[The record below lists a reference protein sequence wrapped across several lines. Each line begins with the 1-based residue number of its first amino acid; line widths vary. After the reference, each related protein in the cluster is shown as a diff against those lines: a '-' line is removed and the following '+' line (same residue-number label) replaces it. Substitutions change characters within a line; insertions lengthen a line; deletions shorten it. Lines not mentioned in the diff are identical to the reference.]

1 MIKNQTYKILARL
14 GLFFFLGFSSSVLPN
29 ALTEAIKAA
38 NLDQV
43 QQLVGKDNSLVN
55 LRDETGTPPL
65 LYAYGPDKTA
75 IAKLLIFYGAD
86 GHIDSNSILTKAA
99 GAGNQELVEWL
110 LTQGIQLQPDGNAYR
125 AALDGGFQKIADL
138 LKNPNPKN
146 HGILQVETENALKK
160 DDWKSIRKNIELGLP
175 IDRRFFDGNT
185 LLFYALKAAK
195 IDEVTYL
202 LKKGASTA
210 IVNNAG
216 ETPLILT
223 ANNFDLFMLIAKA
236 GADLNADNGKF
247 LTLAAHNG
255 SLAIVKELIRRGIKM
270 DTEGSAFKEALKY
283 NHLDVADELLASD
296 KHNKAFLEL
305 RLPSAR
311 AAKDWKTIKKLVE
324 NGLNASSK
332 DDQGNSLLHDAVKQ
346 KKLDI
351 ASFLLK
357 NGAEPNTPNK
367 AGLTPLLLARS
378 IALIQLFERAK
389 VDIHSNNDALLV
401 ATAREGLL
409 DVVKYLVNKNAL
421 VGPDNTAI
429 FAAYENGH
437 EEIGDF
443 LAEGF
448 PNRLPPEEKIALA
461 IRKSDKPQLELFK
474 KQGLNFST
482 PVKREKALVRPLWF
496 AIKADSPDLVALI
509 LKLGANPN
517 QPVKT
522 VGSGLAEMS
531 FYPIHLATALG
542 NKAIVTLLVE
552 NPSNKSLVA
561 NPGQVFSVQQGSVT
575 TAITA
580 RDIAIA
586 REWKEIVDYLATIK
600 APATGSS
607 PDSVAKALALIL

>member
-1 MIKNQTYKILARL
+1 MIKSQAYKILARL
-14 GLFFFLGFSSSVLPN
+14 GLFFILGFYSSLHPN
-29 ALTEAIKAA
+29 ALTDAVKAA
-38 NLDQV
+38 NLDLV

-65 LYAYGPDKTA
+65 LYAYQQDKTK
-75 IAKLLIFYGAD
+75 IAQFLIFSGAD
-86 GHIDSNSILTKAA
+86 GHVDSNSLLTKAA

-125 AALDGGFQKIADL
+125 AALNGGFQTIANL
-138 LKNPNPKN
+138 LKSPNPKN

-160 DDWKSIRKNIELGLP
+160 DDWKSIRNNIELGLP

-195 IDEVTYL
+195 IDEVDYL

-210 IVNNAG
+210 ITNNAG
-216 ETPLILT
+216 ETPLLLT
-223 ANNFDLFMLIAKA
+223 AQNFDLFMLIAKT
-236 GADLNADNGKF
+236 GADLNVDKGKF
-247 LTLAAHNG
+247 LELASRNG
-255 SLAIVKELIRRGIKM
+255 SLAIVKELLRRGIKM
-270 DTEGSAFKEALKY
+270 NVEGSALKEALKY

-296 KHNKAFLEL
+296 KRNKTFLEL

-311 AAKDWKTIKKLVE
+311 AANDWSTIKKLVE
-324 NGLNASSK
+324 NGLNPSSK
-332 DDQGNSLLHDAVKQ
+332 DDQGNSLLHEAVKQ

-351 ASFLLK
+351 AAFLLK
-357 NGAEPNTPNK
+357 NKAEPNTPNK

-378 IALIQLFERAK
+378 IALIQLFEKAK

-401 ATAREGLL
+401 ANAREGLL

-429 FAAYENGH
+429 FAAYENDH
-437 EEIGDF
+437 EDVGDF
-443 LAEGF
+443 LAEAF
-448 PNRLPPEEKIALA
+448 PNKLPPEEKIALA
-461 IRKSDKPQLELFK
+461 LRKIDKPQLELFK
-474 KQGLNFST
+474 KQGFNFST

-496 AIKADSPDLVALI
+496 AIKADSPDLVALL
-509 LKLGANPN
+509 LKLGVNPN

-522 VGSGLAEMS
+522 EGSGLAEMT
-531 FYPIHLATALG
+531 FYPIHLAAALG
-542 NKAIVTLLVE
+542 NKEIVKQLVE

-561 NPGQVFSVQQGSVT
+561 NPGQVFSVQQNT
-575 TAITA
+575 TNTSITA

-586 REWKEIVDYLATIK
+586 REWKEIIDYLAALK

-607 PDSVAKALALIL
+607 SEAVAKALALIL